1 MQSGRWSWLSDGL
14 RRTTV
19 WMPLL
24 LLQLVLMP
32 PVFSQTAAVDG
43 GAVERIST
51 DETIVQDFEWLSA
64 PPAWVLLLLI
74 VPATLL
80 FVAFIY
86 RRERVA
92 EGGRRRFFL
101 GALRVAVIFG
111 IIAMLAEPVLRTT
124 RFLNEHSTLVVL
136 IDDSLSM
143 DLADKYS
150 DRDLVQKLADFFESS
165 PETMENTTRYDLV
178 RRLLR
183 SEDISFLEK
192 LREKG
197 NVAVFAFAG
206 GVQRLAEFER
216 REKGSP
222 PLAAD
227 ELEVL
232 TEYQDLRAQE
242 RVRQTRLSDAILEAV
257 GSVRGGGFLG
267 QTAPVSGV
275 VVLTDGQQ
283 TAGSRAP
290 ADVARRLGQREI
302 PVFTIGVGNPNEA
315 KDIRAVHL
323 EANEIVLAGDRVPFD
338 VSVVAD
344 GYKGERL
351 RVDLKFDGKVVASE
365 YFVVEG
371 GGSRQSIRLEHR
383 PATPGDF
390 TATAEVEHQSGE
402 LFAENNIISKPVR
415 VLEQKIR
422 VLYADG
428 PPRWEYRYL
437 KNALVRDP
445 TMEAQIFLFS
455 ADKEFIQESSA
466 GVPPLRSFPRTR
478 EELMQYHVII
488 LGDID
493 VQREIGS
500 GNLDAD
506 QVARLKE
513 FVYDGGGGVVFVAGP
528 NANPSKYLHTE
539 WASLVPVQIPE
550 SGGIAA
556 DLRRTPISQA
566 FNVQLTPVGRQHTV
580 MRLEN
585 DLDRNAALWENPE
598 QRAMG
603 NLPGFYWFAEVGPA
617 NKSAVVLARHP
628 QRVHPVSQ
636 KGLVVFAYMNYGKG
650 RTFFSAVENTWRW
663 RAGVDNRYF
672 YRFWGQIVRFC
683 GTGRLYGKTPRFRI
697 ATDKRRYALGETVDV
712 ECRIFDASMKPATE
726 PTTTVYHLIRTPGG
740 EVREALTL
748 DLNPVRGQ
756 GTYQGSIVAD
766 RVGLHDLWFGTE
778 AERLTST
785 LFEVEVPAL
794 EMRDPRRN
802 QSALE
807 EMAKLSGGRNFELFE
822 VNALVDGLEAV
833 TQSQQGDIEDDAAW
847 DDYWVLLAIVGLLA
861 TEWILRKM
869 ARLL

>member
-1 MQSGRWSWLSDGL
+1 
-14 RRTTV
+14 
-19 WMPLL
+19 MPAALIESAL
-24 LLQLVLMP
+24 TMSAFLPRFPLPNVLMQIAGTP
-32 PVFSQTAAVDG
+32 GSELAG
-43 GAVERIST
+43 GASDPT
-51 DETIVQDFEWLSA
+51 TIRAFEWLSA

-74 VPATLL
+74 VPATLF
-80 FVAFIY
+80 FVSFVY

-92 EGGRRRFFL
+92 EGSRRRFVM
-101 GALRVAVIFG
+101 GALRVAVFLAVV
-111 IIAMLAEPVLRTT
+111 AMLAEPVLRTT
-124 RFLNEHSTLVVL
+124 RFLTEHSTLVVL

-150 DRDLVQKLADFFESS
+150 DRDLVQRLSDFFESS
-165 PETMENTTRYDLV
+165 PETMESTTRYDLV

-183 SEDISFLEK
+183 SSDISLLEQ
-192 LREKG
+192 LRGKG
-197 NVAVFAFAG
+197 NVAVFSFAG
-206 GVQRLAEFER
+206 GVQRLGEFSR
-216 REKGSP
+216 REEGDLPIP
-222 PLAAD
+222 PED
-227 ELEVL
+227 LEVV
-232 TEYQDLRAQE
+232 TEYTEVRRQE

-257 GSVRGGGFLG
+257 ASVRGGGFLG
-267 QTAPVSGV
+267 HTAPVSGV
-275 VVLTDGQQ
+275 LVFTDGQQ

-290 ADVARRLGQREI
+290 SDVARRLGQRDI
-302 PVFTIGVGNPNEA
+302 PIFTIGVGNPNEG
-315 KDIRAVHL
+315 KDIRAMHL

-338 VSVVAD
+338 VSVIAD
-344 GYKGERL
+344 GYAGERL
-351 RVDLKFDGKVVASE
+351 RVDLKFDGQVVDTE

-383 PATPGDF
+383 PPKPGDF
-390 TATAEVEHQSGE
+390 TVTAEVEHQSGE
-402 LFAENNIISKPVR
+402 LFAENNIVSKPVR

-445 TMEAQIFLFS
+445 TMEAQIYLFS
-455 ADKEFIQESSA
+455 ADKEFVQESSA

-478 EELMQYHVII
+478 EELLQYHVII

-493 VQREIGS
+493 VQREIANGQ
-500 GNLDAD
+500 LDAD
-506 QVARLKE
+506 QVARLNE

-550 SGGIAA
+550 SGGLAA
-556 DLRRTPISQA
+556 DLRRTPISKA
-566 FNVQLTPVGRQHTV
+566 FNVQLTAVGRQHTV

-585 DLDRNAALWENPE
+585 DMDRNSALWENPE
-598 QRAMG
+598 QRSMG
-603 NLPGFYWFAEVGPA
+603 NLPGFYWFAETGPE

-628 QRVHPVSQ
+628 DRVHPVSQ

-672 YRFWGQIVRFC
+672 YRFWGQVVRFC
-683 GTGRLYGKTPRFRI
+683 ATGRLYGKTPRFRI
-697 ATDKRRYALGETVDV
+697 TSDKLRYALGETVDV
-712 ECRIFDASMKPATE
+712 ECRIFDANMKPSTD
-726 PTTTVYHLIRTPGG
+726 PTAKVYHLIRTPGG
-740 EVREALTL
+740 EVREELTL
-748 DLNPVRGQ
+748 QLNPVRGQ
-756 GTYQGSIVAD
+756 GTYQGSVVAD
-766 RVGLHDLWFGTE
+766 RVGVHDLWFGTE
-778 AERLTST
+778 AERLAGT

-802 QSALE
+802 QNVLE
-807 EMAKLSGGRNFELFE
+807 EMAKLSGGKNFELYQ
-822 VNALVDGLEAV
+822 VKDMVAGLEAV

-847 DDYWVLLAIVGLLA
+847 DEYWVLFAITGLLA
-861 TEWILRKM
+861 AEWILRKI